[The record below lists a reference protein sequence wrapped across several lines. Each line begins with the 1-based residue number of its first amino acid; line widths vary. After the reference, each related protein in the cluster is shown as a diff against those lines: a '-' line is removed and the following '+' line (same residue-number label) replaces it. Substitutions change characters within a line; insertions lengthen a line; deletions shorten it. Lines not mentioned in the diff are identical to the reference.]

1 MRYRLRLY
9 IMFGFV
15 WEVATPF
22 VFFNYYIFPKVEWV
36 ELLGL
41 CEEGSFEA
49 ASVKVLRYRWLVVLC
64 RCSGITFPLKPFLLR
79 SAWFAN
85 WYKLYSKVF
94 YMTAFLISLRCNWR
108 KSFTSNDARFGCI
121 EQYKEL
127 LTTYAELPMIGYK
140 LLDFCN
146 FCVVFWWSYD
156 YIINI
161 KVVHIT
167 LLDCFLV
174 KQEKNCYVG
183 SF

>member
-1 MRYRLRLY
+1 
-9 IMFGFV
+9 MFGFV

-64 RCSGITFPLKPFLLR
+64 LCSGITFPLKPFLLR

-167 LLDCFLV
+167 LLDCLLV
-174 KQEKNCYVG
+174 KQVKNCYVG
-183 SF
+183 SIK